1 MHEDPGDYT
10 VLQADNDIFFDPITG
25 VIRRT
30 CIEIQIIDDDVPEG
44 VEFFSIEVVPDPF
57 IVNFPTNIRLEPNV
71 AFVEILDNDC
81 EGFPNHF
88 TIVVAIPI
96 YAPTEY
102 AKKITAFFVIS

>member
-10 VLQADNDIFFDPITG
+10 ALEADNKFFFDIINEH
-25 VIRRT
+25 IRRT
-30 CIEIQIIDDDVPEG
+30 CIEIQIIDDAIPEG

-71 AFVEILDNDC
+71 AFVEVLDNDR
-81 EGFPNHF
+81 EEIPTHF
-88 TIVVAIPI
+88 TIVVALPI

-102 AKKITAFFVIS
+102 A